1 MLVLPNWQLAQG
13 TTACVMSVI
22 LSYRTQARDRE
33 GEEYLVLVAAIGRAY
48 RGLGIME
55 LRHLR
60 YFVAVAEELSVRRA
74 AHRLHVSQPAL
85 SQQISDL
92 EDELGIKLFT
102 RNSRGVELTEAGST
116 FLIGGRR
123 ALVAVKRAAEEAQE
137 TAKGARGRLVIGSV
151 GAATISFLSG
161 VLSQFREKYPL
172 VEVTLIHMNNRAQV
186 EAVLN
191 GSIMLGI
198 GFYRYSLEEDEQ
210 EQVCTQMVLRSP
222 VGIVAPKNRRFPKGA
237 VPKLKDFRHDK
248 FLSVA
253 PDYSFGYEQWLRELC
268 QRLGGFEPDITAS
281 ADSADSLI
289 GMVAAGRGVFVGP
302 EVGIRGRLELWTSA
316 GNLYLLTEPESHF
329 ELFAIWKKQSQVE
342 PTISK
347 FIDLVNQIALS

>member
-1 MLVLPNWQLAQG
+1 
-13 TTACVMSVI
+13 
-22 LSYRTQARDRE
+22 
-33 GEEYLVLVAAIGRAY
+33 
-48 RGLGIME
+48 ME

-102 RNSRGVELTEAGST
+102 RNSRGVELTEAGRT

-123 ALVAVKRAAEEAQE
+123 ALVAVQQAAEEAQE
-137 TAKGARGRLVIGSV
+137 TAKGARGRLVIGSL

-161 VLSQFREKYPL
+161 VLSRFREKYPL
-172 VEVTLIHMNNRAQV
+172 VEVNLTHMHNRAQV
-186 EAVLN
+186 EAILN

-198 GFYRYSLEEDEQ
+198 GFYSYSLEEDEQ
-210 EQVCTQMVLRSP
+210 EQVSTQLVLRSP
-222 VGIVAPKNRRFPKGA
+222 VEIVAPKNRRFPKGA

-268 QRLGGFEPDITAS
+268 QRLGGFEPDIAAL
-281 ADSADSLI
+281 ADSPDSLI
-289 GMVAAGRGVFVGP
+289 GMVAAGRGVFLGP
-302 EVGIRGRLELWTSA
+302 EVAIRGRLGPWTSA
-316 GNLYLLTEPESHF
+316 GNFYLLSEPESHF
-329 ELFAIWKKQSQVE
+329 ELFAIWKRQDRME
-342 PTISK
+342 PTVSK
-347 FIDLVNQIALS
+347 FLGVLAADLGSPQVSEQENGAAMTHFTGNAPTIDISLKNGTDRNERSSRNGQEQRLE

>member
-1 MLVLPNWQLAQG
+1 
-13 TTACVMSVI
+13 
-22 LSYRTQARDRE
+22 
-33 GEEYLVLVAAIGRAY
+33 
-48 RGLGIME
+48 ME

-102 RNSRGVELTEAGST
+102 RNSRGVELTEAGRT

-123 ALVAVKRAAEEAQE
+123 ALVAVQQAAEEAQE
-137 TAKGARGRLVIGSV
+137 TAKGVRGRLVIGSL

-161 VLSQFREKYPL
+161 ALSRFRQKYPL
-172 VEVTLIHMNNRAQV
+172 VEVTLTAMNNRVQV

-198 GFYRYSLEEDEQ
+198 GFYGYSLEEDEQ
-210 EQVCTQMVLRSP
+210 EQVRTQLVLRSP
-222 VGIVAPKNRRFPKGA
+222 VEIVAPKNRRFPKGT
-237 VPKLKDFRHDK
+237 VPKLKDFRHEK

-253 PDYSFGYEQWLRELC
+253 PDYAFGYEQWLRELC
-268 QRLGGFEPDITAS
+268 QRLGGFEPEIAAL
-281 ADSADSLI
+281 ADSPDSLI
-289 GMVAAGRGVFVGP
+289 GMVAAGRGVFLGP
-302 EVGIRGRLELWTSA
+302 EVAIRGRLGPWTSA
-316 GNLYLLTEPESHF
+316 GNFYLLTEPESHF
-329 ELFAIWKKQSQVE
+329 ELFAIWKRQCPMEPAVSKLLEVLAADLGSPQVSE
-342 PTISK
+342 QENGAAMNHFTDNALTTDLSLK
-347 FIDLVNQIALS
+347 NGIDRNERSPRNGQEQRLE